1 MFLAKEF
8 KAHLSPDLIKF
19 KANPLLVGKL
29 DVKVSTT
36 DPFLTKLVSV
46 KNVAKFDFPRVKQ
59 KDVYVSLD
67 VISPE
72 LEQSMTPDQVLR
84 KMIDTAK
91 LAVTK
96 DEFN

>member
-36 DPFLTKLVSV
+36 DLFLTKLVSV

-59 KDVYVSLD
+59 KDVIY
-67 VISPE
+67 PE